1 MATLA
6 GKGHIFMIM
15 NFKEGWET
23 ATIKCVICKK
33 SEEVEYDPVRRKRN
47 IQGEMVQDVWI
58 EASDQYREKMIA
70 LRTGMYWC
78 DDCFPKDEVEWE

>member
-1 MATLA
+1 MSE
-6 GKGHIFMIM
+6 I

-47 IQGEMVQDVWI
+47 IQGENVQDIWI

-70 LRTGMYWC
+70 LRSGIYIC